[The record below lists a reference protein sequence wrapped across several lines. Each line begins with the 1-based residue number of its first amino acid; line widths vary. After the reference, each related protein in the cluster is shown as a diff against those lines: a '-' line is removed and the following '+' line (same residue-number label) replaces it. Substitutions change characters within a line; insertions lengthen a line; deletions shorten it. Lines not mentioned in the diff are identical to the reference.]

1 MGPIRRILI
10 LSAAGSC
17 LLAPV
22 VLSAADWPMWRC
34 DPARRGSSDEELP
47 EPLHLQWVLE
57 LPAPRPAWPAGQEK
71 LSFDRLYEPVLAG
84 KRLFIPSMLRDKVT
98 AHSTET
104 GEEEWRFY
112 AEGPVRLAPVAWEGK
127 LYFVCDD
134 GYLYCLDAAT
144 GGLRWKFRGGPSDRK
159 ILGQDRLISAW
170 PARGAPVVFDKTVYF
185 GASLWPFEGIFIH
198 ALDAETGVVRW
209 TNSGSGTDYIKQQ
222 HDSPAFAGVAPQGY
236 FAASEE
242 HLLVA
247 GGRTVPAV
255 LDRRTGKIINFN
267 VSSRDMGSKGGGGYE
282 VTLAKDFFFNRGALY
297 RLADGAFAGTVDAP
311 VFTPNALI
319 GVDGEGIRG
328 FRPLWKDVEA
338 KDRRGKPTKKP
349 EMKVFWTAALEEK
362 PKRIFIRSGSRIYA
376 SGDTKRL
383 GGRLLAVDLP
393 RFDRGAGISWS
404 LDLPDEPLNILSGDG
419 KLFVTTDRGRVYCFA
434 GRPRGKTLPA
444 SRAVTLIPAGAPWK
458 FVDGESAPP
467 PGWESPDF
475 EDSGWTPGAA
485 PLGSGVGEHATE
497 LFQGAGVGSRPVTAY
512 LRRGFTAPAG
522 VDIDELLLK
531 LQLVEAGAAVFLNGE
546 EIARVGLPQGEV
558 THLTAGESSP
568 TRLRSH
574 DLRLSA
580 KHLRSG
586 ANTLAVDFHRTVT
599 SGPDLS
605 FDLELIALDA
615 VPLPRLEFPPDDWT
629 AIAGSILRASGAR
642 EGHALVLGLGT
653 GRLAEELVR
662 QSALHAVVVE
672 SDPARIAAARS
683 RWDELGIYGDRIA
696 IVTGDFASLD
706 LPPYMA
712 ELIASEDPR
721 GVVRRGE
728 DEGSLKRLFSLLR
741 PFSGVLCI
749 AATPREMEALR
760 RRAEAA
766 RLDGGVV
773 DSRSGLVLLRR
784 REAPAGS
791 GEWTHQ
797 NGDAGNSVA
806 SRDLLVK
813 SPLGLLWF
821 GGPSNDELL
830 PRHGHGPIPHVAGGR
845 LVIEG
850 RHLLR
855 AIDIYTGR
863 LLWER
868 TFRELGEFYDYAT
881 HEPGANLLG
890 SNYVTLADSVY
901 VLHKRRCLRL
911 DAATGRTLAV
921 FEIPPSRGQTE
932 PPDLGGLIAYK
943 GTLLLAARPLDFT
956 SAEYTEAEI
965 KAVKTEVLKPALAAV
980 KTWKDFTPPR
990 REWGETDQSYL
1001 RECLNSF
1008 LAKDDIAA
1016 RIPSDV
1022 RKKGKTEDVEAD
1034 LAAARRSG
1042 GGGPLG
1048 SEMLLKRQL
1057 LHLAYGLPKY
1067 EPKTPG
1073 KFGSMARAVSK
1084 TLWALDRLSGKVQW
1098 SHETTHSVR
1107 HNAIALGGAMSLGGG
1122 LAFLIDSLPSD
1133 RASFLKRR
1141 GQPIGEA
1148 GRLLA
1153 LDLRTGEPVWSATK
1167 GIFGTWLGYSEEHDI
1182 LIQAGSSGRDRSPDE
1197 PGQGITAYRGS
1208 TGEVLWESKEK
1219 YAGPCILLG
1228 PQIITQTTTT
1238 PGFALDLFTGKRKKT
1253 THPTSGRE
1261 IDWQY
1266 TRNYG
1271 CNTALACPNL
1281 LTFRSAAAGF
1291 YDLAS
1296 GGTGN
1301 FGGFRAGCT
1310 SNLIPAGGVLCAPDY
1325 TRSCTCSYQNQS
1337 SLGLVH
1343 RPDVE
1348 IWTFNSQ
1355 RAESARVTKVGLN
1368 FGAPGDRRGPDGT
1381 LWLDS
1386 PSVGGSSPDIPVQ
1399 FYLEGG
1405 GFVRRHT
1412 NEVGGDPLA
1421 WVGASAVTGSGE
1433 IAVRLVPAP
1442 LGTVPNEVRGAS
1454 ALEISGGLASI
1465 SVPGRRLPA
1474 GGENRTSLQR
1484 GPGDVE
1490 LKAVAKAVAG
1500 LASPS
1505 ITVEFWVRTEA
1516 DFAFVDARGEDRK
1529 DPQGFVLDRRA
1540 LRARYWVDAG
1550 SGGASPGAP
1559 RGRDALIELKEKVT
1573 DNRWVHVS
1581 FTYDAASGEGRIY
1594 QDGVVAGSHQG
1605 PPGFPLYW
1613 NRAPSELVVGRGAS
1627 SATFIDELRIAR
1639 EALKPS
1645 EFLLSKASAVDSSR
1659 LAGHWRMESLL
1670 PPSGPPGT
1678 AADHIYSIRLVFAE
1692 IEGLKPGERV
1702 FDVYLQG
1709 RECLSGFDIAREA
1722 GGAACTIVRE
1732 FRDVPVID
1740 HLRIGL
1746 RARSGKPPL
1755 LSGVQAIERTRGF

>member
-1 MGPIRRILI
+1 MGPIRRILF
-10 LSAAGSC
+10 LSIAGTS

-22 VLSAADWPMWRC
+22 VLKAADWPMWRC
-34 DPARRGSSDEELP
+34 DPARRGSSEEELP
-47 EPLHLQWVLE
+47 EALHLQWVLE
-57 LPAPRPAWPAGQEK
+57 LPSPRPAWPAGQEK

-104 GEEEWRFY
+104 GEEEWTFY
-112 AEGPVRLAPVAWEGK
+112 TEGPVRLAPVVWEGK

-134 GYLYCLDAAT
+134 GWLYCLDAAT
-144 GGLRWKFRGGPSDRK
+144 GGLRWRFRGGPSDRK

-170 PARGAPVVFDKTVYF
+170 PARGAPVVYDKTVYF

-255 LDRRTGKIINFN
+255 LDRRTGKVINFN

-282 VTLAKDFFFNRGALY
+282 VTLAQDFFFNRGALY

-319 GVDGEGIRG
+319 GADAEGIRG

-338 KDRRGKPTKKP
+338 KDRRGKPTKKL
-349 EMKVFWTAALEEK
+349 EMKVFWTAALDEK
-362 PKRIFIRSGSRIYA
+362 PKRIYIRSGSRIYA
-376 SGDTKRL
+376 SGETKGL
-383 GGRLLAVDLP
+383 GGRVLAVDLP

-404 LDLPDEPLNILSGDG
+404 LQLPDEPLNILSGDG
-419 KLFVTTDRGRVYCFA
+419 KLFVTTDRGRIYCFA
-434 GRPRGKTLPA
+434 GEARGKSLPA
-444 SRAVTLIPAGAPWK
+444 SRAVTLIPASAPWR
-458 FVDGESAPP
+458 FIDGDSAPP
-467 PGWESPDF
+467 RGWEAQDFDDSP
-475 EDSGWTPGAA
+475 WTPGAA
-485 PLGSGVGEHATE
+485 PLGSGASGQATE
-497 LFQGAGVGSRPVTAY
+497 LFQGTGAGSRPAAVY
-512 LRRGFTAPAG
+512 LRHGFAVPAG
-522 VDIDELLLK
+522 VDIDDLLLK
-531 LQLVEAGAAVFLNGE
+531 VRLVEAGAAVHLNGE
-546 EIARVGLPQGEV
+546 EIARLGLPEGDL
-558 THLTAGESSP
+558 THLTAGEPSP
-568 TRLRSH
+568 SRLRAH

-586 ANTLAVDFHRTVT
+586 PNTLAVEVHRSAT

-615 VPLPRLEFPPDDWT
+615 VPIPRLDFPPDAWT
-629 AIAGSILRASGAR
+629 ALAGSILRASGAR

-662 QSALHAVVVE
+662 QSALHAVVIE
-672 SDPARIAAARS
+672 SDTARVAAARS
-683 RWDELGIYGDRIA
+683 RWDKLGIYGDRIA
-696 IVTGDFASLD
+696 IASGDFASTD
-706 LPPYMA
+706 LPPFMA
-712 ELIASEDPR
+712 ELIVSEDPR
-721 GVVRRGE
+721 AVARG
-728 DEGSLKRLFSLLR
+728 DDAGSLTRLFPLLR
-741 PFSGVLCI
+741 PFSGALCF
-749 AATPREMEALR
+749 AATPREQDDLR
-760 RRAEAA
+760 RAAETA

-773 DSRSGLVLLRR
+773 ESRSGLVLLRR
-784 REAPAGS
+784 REPPAGS

-813 SPLGLLWF
+813 APLGLLWF

-830 PRHGHGPIPHVAGGR
+830 PRHGHGPTPHVAGGR

-868 TFRELGEFYDYAT
+868 TFRDLGEFYDYAT
-881 HEPGANLLG
+881 HEPGANLIG
-890 SNYVTLADSVY
+890 SNYVTFADSVY

-911 DAATGRTLAV
+911 DAAHGRTMAE
-921 FEIPPSRGQTE
+921 FQMPPPRGQSE
-932 PPDLGGLIAYK
+932 PADLGGLLVYK
-943 GTLLLAARPLDFT
+943 NTLLLAARPLDFT

-965 KAVKTEVLKPALAAV
+965 KAVKPEVLKPALAAV
-980 KTWKDFTPPR
+980 KTWKNFTPPR

-1001 RECLNSF
+1001 RECLNAL
-1008 LAKDDIAA
+1008 LAKDDVAA
-1016 RIPSDV
+1016 RIPLDV

-1034 LAAARRSG
+1034 LVASRRSG
-1042 GGGPLG
+1042 GSGPLG
-1048 SEMLLKRQL
+1048 SEIVLKRQL
-1057 LHLAYGLPKY
+1057 LQLAYGLPKH

-1073 KFGSMARAVSK
+1073 RFGSMARAVSK
-1084 TLWALDRLSGKVQW
+1084 TISALDRFSGKVQW
-1098 SHETTHSVR
+1098 SFEANHSVR
-1107 HNAIALGGAMSLGGG
+1107 HNAMALGGG
-1122 LAFLIDSLPSD
+1122 LAFLIDSLPAD

-1141 GQPIGEA
+1141 GQPVGDG

-1153 LDLRTGEPVWSATK
+1153 LDLRTGEPVWNATK
-1167 GIFGTWLGYSEEHDI
+1167 GVFGTWLGYSEEHDV

-1197 PGQGITAYRGS
+1197 PGQGLAAYRGS
-1208 TGEVLWESKEK
+1208 TGEVLWENKEK
-1219 YAGPCILLG
+1219 YGGPCILLG

-1253 THPTSGRE
+1253 IHPTSGRE

-1291 YDLAS
+1291 FDLAS

-1325 TRSCTCSYQNQS
+1325 TRACTCSYQNQS

-1348 IWTFNSQ
+1348 LWTFNSQ
-1355 RAESARVTKVGLN
+1355 RAEQARVTKVGLN

-1386 PSVGGSSPDIPVQ
+1386 PSVGGTSPDLPVE
-1399 FYLEGG
+1399 FFLDGG
-1405 GFVRRHT
+1405 AFVRRHT
-1412 NEVGGDPLA
+1412 SDIGGGELA
-1421 WVGASAVTGSGE
+1421 WVGASAVKGSGE

-1442 LGTVPNEVRGAS
+1442 LNLVPNEVRGGSPLELSGALAS
-1454 ALEISGGLASI
+1454 A

-1474 GGENRTSLQR
+1474 GGENRTSLQKTSSET
-1484 GPGDVE
+1484 E
-1490 LKAVAKAVAG
+1490 LNAVAKALVG
-1500 LASPS
+1500 LGSAS
-1505 ITVEFWVRTEA
+1505 ITAEFWVHTEA

-1540 LRARYWVDAG
+1540 LRARYWIDAG
-1550 SGGASPGAP
+1550 AEVTSAGAP
-1559 RGRDALIELKEKVT
+1559 GDRRGREAVIELKERIA
-1573 DNRWVHVS
+1573 DHRWVHVA
-1581 FTYDAASGEGRIY
+1581 FTYDAASGEGRLY
-1594 QDGVVAGSHQG
+1594 QDGVLAGRHQG
-1605 PPGFPLYW
+1605 PPGRPLRW
-1613 NRAPSELVVGRGAS
+1613 SGAATDLVVGRGAS
-1627 SATFIDELRIAR
+1627 AATCIDELRIAR
-1639 EALKPS
+1639 EALKPE
-1645 EFLLSKASAVDSSR
+1645 EFLVAKGAAVESSR

-1670 PPSGPPGT
+1670 PASGPPS
-1678 AADHIYSIRLVFAE
+1678 AVADHIYTVRLVFAE

-1709 RECLSGFDIAREA
+1709 RECLSGLDIAREA
-1722 GGAACTIVRE
+1722 GGPACTIVRE

-1746 RARSGKPPL
+1746 RSRSGKPPL
-1755 LSGVQAIERTRGF
+1755 LSGIQAIARTRGF